1 MKRVE
6 HLIKQVRRQTDN
18 LQVGTDQGMSDEEI
32 IRFLNDA
39 QDDIFGAIVNT
50 FKQKFLTTH
59 TFSAVANQSSYS
71 LPPKAY
77 MGAQTAMLE
86 WSITGLERD
95 YRALKRVTMREKV
108 SCEGWP
114 ARYSVSDY
122 LYVWPIPIAA
132 QGMFKATYTKKIPML
147 DKRRAKINTV
157 TIAGGQITAMTL
169 LGPTGAAFTSTD
181 ADGFTENDYLCV
193 VSSTGTVKAAGI
205 AYTAVS
211 NVGVVTLDGN
221 YTLQTGET
229 AAAGDYIVLGQYAT
243 THSELTDDCE
253 RYLLAY
259 TAWKVY
265 KRDSNDDFGPQQQEL
280 GAMREQILD
289 NYAELNL
296 DIEYTPQVNDFY
308 DWG

>member
-6 HLIKQVRRQTDN
+6 HLIRQVRRQTDN

-50 FKQKFLTTH
+50 FKQKFLTTT
-59 TFSAVANQSSYS
+59 TFLPVASQSAYS

-77 MGAQTAMLE
+77 MDAQTAMLE
-86 WSITGLERD
+86 WSITGMERD
-95 YRALKRVTMREKV
+95 YRALKRVTLREKV

-122 LYVWPIPIAA
+122 IHIWPIPTAA
-132 QGMFKATYTKKIPML
+132 QGMFKVTYTKRLPKL

-157 TIAGGQITAMTL
+157 TIALGQITAMTL
-169 LGPTGAAFTSTD
+169 LGPTGAAFTVTD
-181 ADGFTENDYLCV
+181 TVGFDENDSLSV
-193 VSSTGTVKAAGI
+193 ITSTGVTKAAGI
-205 AYTAVS
+205 KYASVS
-211 NVGVVTLDGN
+211 AIGAVTLDGN
-221 YTLQTGET
+221 HTLATGET
-229 AAAGDYIVLGQYAT
+229 ATAGDYIVLGDYAT
-243 THSELTDDCE
+243 TNSELPEDCE
-253 RYLLAY
+253 RYLMAY

-265 KRDSNDDFGPQQQEL
+265 KRDSNDDYGPQQQEL
-280 GAMREQILD
+280 AAMREQIID

-296 DIEYTPQVNDFY
+296 DIDYTPQVNDFY